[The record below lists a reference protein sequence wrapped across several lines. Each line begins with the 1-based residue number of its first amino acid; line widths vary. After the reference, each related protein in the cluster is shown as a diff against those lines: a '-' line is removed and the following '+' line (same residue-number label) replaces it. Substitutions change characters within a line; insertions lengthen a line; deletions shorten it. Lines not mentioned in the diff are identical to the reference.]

1 MNGVARCLNVPL
13 LGAIMGRSFN
23 TPCPRIVEMK
33 DSANGHAWSYS
44 ELGGFHSG
52 GKCWLIWTPWE

>member
-1 MNGVARCLNVPL
+1 LNMPL
-13 LGAIMGRSFN
+13 LGDIIGHSFN

-44 ELGGFHSG
+44 ELGGFHSR
-52 GKCWLIWTPWE
+52 GKSHNLGTTSR

>member
-1 MNGVARCLNVPL
+1 MPL
-13 LGAIMGRSFN
+13 LGDIIGHSFN

-44 ELGGFHSG
+44 EPGGFHSR
-52 GKCWLIWTPWE
+52 GKSHNLGTTKVTKEVT